1 MPSTLICREMN
12 WSQLLHLLPTPVPP
26 LLRGVRGDRTL
37 PGWWAVPT
45 QAYGKL
51 INLTQ
56 ALPTLHLPTPDS
68 LNNSKTMIN
77 PQKQQP
83 LSQSSEAGFTIMES
97 LMAMLIITILMLGI
111 SPMIVLGVANRVQ
124 SRRVELA
131 VQAARAYIDGV
142 RSEAITFP
150 EQTVTMDAENILT
163 ERNKLAETKAPK
175 PSDLN
180 NKCDKNSYCN
190 NKKILYCVDL
200 DEEAGCSKN
209 SSRDLIIQA
218 FRSIPAGNSSKPEKT
233 YFLGVR
239 VYRADAFKDNG
250 DLSIGEKGAKAKAI
264 GPGLS
269 DRKAPLVEMTTE
281 ITTGTPDF
289 GLFCQR
295 LGGCE

>member
-1 MPSTLICREMN
+1 
-12 WSQLLHLLPTPVPP
+12 
-26 LLRGVRGDRTL
+26 
-37 PGWWAVPT
+37 
-45 QAYGKL
+45 
-51 INLTQ
+51 
-56 ALPTLHLPTPDS
+56 
-68 LNNSKTMIN
+68 MIN

-83 LSQSSEAGFTIMES
+83 LSQSSDAGFTIMES

-142 RSEAITFP
+142 RSGAIEHP
-150 EQTVTMDAENILT
+150 EHKLEMELDAGKNRSEFAKT
-163 ERNKLAETKAPK
+163 EAPK
-175 PSDLN
+175 PSNLT
-180 NKCDKNSYCN
+180 CDKNSYCDN
-190 NKKILYCVDL
+190 ENDKSIYCVDL
-200 DEEAGCSKN
+200 DDGGCSSD

-218 FRSIPAGNSSKPEKT
+218 FRSITLLGDPANNTDKS

-281 ITTGTPDF
+281 ITTGTPSYSDF
-289 GLFCQR
+289 CDR
-295 LGGCE
+295 LGCQ